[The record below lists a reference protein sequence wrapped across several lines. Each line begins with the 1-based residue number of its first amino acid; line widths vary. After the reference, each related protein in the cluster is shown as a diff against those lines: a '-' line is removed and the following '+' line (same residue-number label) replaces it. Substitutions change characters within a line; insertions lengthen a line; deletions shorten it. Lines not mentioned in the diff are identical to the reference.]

1 MNVRRGLPAVGLA
14 VILAT
19 GPAALVL
26 FGPTLSQAGA
36 AVPADDPVTETVTTT
51 VTETPPP
58 VTETATVTATETTTA
73 TETDTAT
80 ATNTTTSTA
89 TTTAHSTSTVRSTA
103 TRMLPGATS
112 YRTLPGGTV
121 VRAVV
126 VRTVVTPSVGPPVTI
141 TSTVTSADS
150 PFATSDAIDSVA
162 STDGGVSLWIWL
174 TAGALLVAAILS
186 SLTYLFVV
194 NHDGKHTD

>member
-1 MNVRRGLPAVGLA
+1 MDPGVLQADDDPVRGSRGCMCWIRGLHLLRLPLGPLRGGRMNVRRGLPAVGLA

-89 TTTAHSTSTVRSTA
+89 TTTAHSTSTVRSTS

-121 VRAVV
+121 VRTVV
-126 VRTVVTPSVGPPVTI
+126 VRTVVTPSV
-141 TSTVTSADS
+141 
-150 PFATSDAIDSVA
+150 
-162 STDGGVSLWIWL
+162 
-174 TAGALLVAAILS
+174 
-186 SLTYLFVV
+186 
-194 NHDGKHTD
+194 